1 MNSIFGIFLV
11 QYIIERYDTAVL
23 NILSFYCVFVKFWS
37 IQMDLLQVILVES
50 LKIGKVC
57 IEKIK
62 EIITKNNNL
71 NEFAENTQAKLGFL
85 KYEI

>member
-1 MNSIFGIFLV
+1 
-11 QYIIERYDTAVL
+11 
-23 NILSFYCVFVKFWS
+23 
-37 IQMDLLQVILVES
+37 MDLLQVILVES

-57 IEKIK
+57 IEKLK
-62 EIITKNNNL
+62 KIITKNNNL

>member
-1 MNSIFGIFLV
+1 
-11 QYIIERYDTAVL
+11 
-23 NILSFYCVFVKFWS
+23 
-37 IQMDLLQVILVES
+37 MDLLKVILVES
-50 LKIGKVC
+50 LKIRKVC

-62 EIITKNNNL
+62 KIITKNNNL